1 MKKVLVISSAL
12 LVLLAGVVA
21 VAFAQG
27 SGTVSVTNADTG
39 AVSSNLVRQGTPW
52 AVYNE
57 HILALNACDWEA
69 LMAQY
74 PNNVEIHLPDGVVV
88 AGREDV
94 GDLFAGFVNSFEDG
108 GLCGLTFV
116 EENRY
121 TIGTTLNVQW
131 VADAPFLAR
140 PYRGSDAYVT
150 EDGLMVAQVTTFNGG
165 DLVFKGDYSVNPVTN
180 ADTGDVSDTLV
191 REETAV
197 DVYEEHI
204 RVLNAC
210 DWEGLMAQYPD
221 QVEIHLPDGVVV
233 QGRQAVGEL
242 FAGFVRAPEDGGLC
256 GLTFVEESRFEV
268 AGVLNVQWVADA
280 DFLAEPYRGSDAYV
294 TDDGLMVV
302 QVTTFNGGDL
312 VFAPA
317 EEE

>member
-1 MKKVLVISSAL
+1 MKKIVTIS
-12 LVLLAGVVA
+12 LVLLALFGGVVA
-21 VAFAQG
+21 VALAQG
-27 SGTVSVTNADTG
+27 GVTAVTNPNNE
-39 AVSSNLVRQGTPW
+39 VSDELVRQNTPW
-52 AVYNE
+52 EVYNE
-57 HILALNACDWEA
+57 HILALNACDWER

-74 PNNVEIHLPDGVVV
+74 PEDVEIHLPDGVVV

-94 GDLFAGFVNSFEDG
+94 GELFAGFAQSFEDG

-116 EENRY
+116 EENRF
-121 TIGTTLNVQW
+121 TVGTTLNVQW

-150 EDGLMVAQVTTFNGG
+150 DDGLMVAQVTTFNGD
-165 DLVFKGDYSVNPVTN
+165 DLVFKGDYKATPVVN
-180 ADTGDVSDTLV
+180 ADTGDVSAELV
-191 REETAV
+191 REATPV

-204 RVLNAC
+204 RVLNEC

-221 QVEIHLPDGVVV
+221 QVEIHLPDGVIF
-233 QGRQAVGEL
+233 QGRQAVGDL

-256 GLTFVEESRFEV
+256 GLTFTEESRYEA

-280 DFLAEPYRGSDAYV
+280 PFLAEPYRGSDAYV

-302 QVTTFNGGDL
+302 QVTTFNGADL
-312 VFAPA
+312 VFA
-317 EEE
+317 EE